1 MNKWN
6 DIMQTKMHSEID
18 KKKHS
23 QKIKSYQLKM
33 FLTIVPHLNTL
44 YFLPKKSRSFF
55 TKTFNKNAQ
64 KIKFFRTQKYYYLE
78 ISNKLNTYQQFHDK
92 KVSLL
97 KLDILSLAYSLCENQ
112 PHLGVRGRIQGLP
125 FSIPQ
130 GKEGKR

>member
-44 YFLPKKSRSFF
+44 YFLPKKSLSFF

-64 KIKFFRTQKYYYLE
+64 KSSFLEHRNIITQK
-78 ISNKLNTYQQFHDK
+78 
-92 KVSLL
+92 
-97 KLDILSLAYSLCENQ
+97 
-112 PHLGVRGRIQGLP
+112 
-125 FSIPQ
+125 
-130 GKEGKR
+130 